1 VWSEARQKVILWWT
15 ATPGACCDAYWGVAE
30 SSDGIHFDLIS
41 LNETGADHLHA
52 SALSQQ
58 QQPPPQQQQQQQP
71 ARRRRPRLQSSMLG
85 DTAGVV
91 NPKDGNAVLI
101 DDDGVGY
108 IAYTAMAPFGKL
120 PNGTLKPGPAGPHG
134 HPAGFK
140 GDHMVAIER
149 LTPVRKMPFSG
160 RDVPSENLEFAKTG
174 SRQTHEERIACF
186 KSQDLRQSTKVQIG
200 RLFPD
205 DFVEGVM
212 IFKRKGTYYIIYSSC
227 CCASRYGKE
236 GNALFRVTFFVKTT
250 VCQDRLRTN

>member
-1 VWSEARQKVILWWT
+1 MWSEARQKVILWWT

-58 QQPPPQQQQQQQP
+58 QQPPPQQQQQQQQP

-85 DTAGVV
+85 NTAGVV

-174 SRQTHEERIACF
+174 SGETHEERSVCVFLIAGPASKHEGPDRAALPRRFCGGRD
-186 KSQDLRQSTKVQIG
+186 DLQAEGDLLHHLQQLLL
-200 RLFPD
+200 RLP
-205 DFVEGVM
+205 
-212 IFKRKGTYYIIYSSC
+212 
-227 CCASRYGKE
+227 
-236 GNALFRVTFFVKTT
+236 
-250 VCQDRLRTN
+250 LR